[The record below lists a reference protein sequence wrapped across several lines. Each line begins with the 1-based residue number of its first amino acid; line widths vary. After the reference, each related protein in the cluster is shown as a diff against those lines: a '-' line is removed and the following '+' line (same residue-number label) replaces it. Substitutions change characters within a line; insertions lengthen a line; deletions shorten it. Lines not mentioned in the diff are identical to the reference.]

1 MLRYL
6 LIGRCQQLT
15 LYRVGKVYLIRLI
28 TCKVSYTVKYI
39 ILIEYVASVK
49 KVNAHNTIKNILVMF
64 NVLFI
69 AVNQVYNV
77 LM

>member
-49 KVNAHNTIKNILVMF
+49 K
-64 NVLFI
+64 
-69 AVNQVYNV
+69 
-77 LM
+77 